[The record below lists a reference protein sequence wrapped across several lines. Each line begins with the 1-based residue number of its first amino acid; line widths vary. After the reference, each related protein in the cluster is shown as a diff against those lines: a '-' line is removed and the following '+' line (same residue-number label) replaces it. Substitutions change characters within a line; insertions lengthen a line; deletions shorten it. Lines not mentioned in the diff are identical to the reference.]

1 MLHILEDIL
10 LFGNSFMLK
19 KYNVTVQRSLIYNI
33 NQKTNRLCNTSIVNR
48 MFNRTNLKRL
58 LFFRHLRFLPSH
70 FFYLETTIS
79 PSSENTPVTSVTI
92 NPDDVSINKLN
103 SKLFLVKLKCT
114 LQIRLGKNQ
123 YKL

>member
-33 NQKTNRLCNTSIVNR
+33 NQKTNRLCNASIVNR
-48 MFNRTNLKRL
+48 MFKNLY
-58 LFFRHLRFLPSH
+58 LFKLFKKIIIFSTST
-70 FFYLETTIS
+70 FYKCFYFYLETTIS

-92 NPDDVSINKLN
+92 NPEDVSINKLN
-103 SKLFLVKLKCT
+103 SKLFLVKRKC
-114 LQIRLGKNQ
+114 II
-123 YKL
+123 